1 MTVKELVDSKIVEVE
16 HIAQNADVEI
26 QNVYCCDMLSFAMS
40 KMPQKAAWV
49 TIISNVNALAVATLM
64 EASCI
69 ILAEGVQLDNAAK
82 NKLLTED
89 ITVLKSKKPIF
100 EIAHE
105 IYKRI
110 S

>member
-1 MTVKELVDSKIVEVE
+1 MTVKELVDSNIVEVE
-16 HIAQNADVEI
+16 HLAQNSSVAIE
-26 QNVYCCDMLSFAMS
+26 NVYCCDMLSFAMS
-40 KMPQKAAWV
+40 KMPTKAAWV
-49 TIISNVNALAVATLM
+49 TIISNVNALAVATLT

-89 ITVLKSKKPIF
+89 ITVLKSTKPIF
-100 EIAHE
+100 ETANE
-105 IYKRI
+105 IHKRI